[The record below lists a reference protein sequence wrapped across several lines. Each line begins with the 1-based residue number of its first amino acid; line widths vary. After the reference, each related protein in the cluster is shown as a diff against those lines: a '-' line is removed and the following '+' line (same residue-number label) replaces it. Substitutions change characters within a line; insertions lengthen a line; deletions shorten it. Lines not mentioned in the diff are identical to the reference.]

1 MKEHDHA
8 TMRGHIAHELFD
20 PLQRQM
26 WRQTRYLEALRAH
39 HEHSTD
45 RAALLHVMGVLFDA
59 LRDCERELPAAKAR
73 KAILDVG
80 CGTGEVSA
88 RLLGMLA
95 GWTPV
100 DYLGI
105 DINADLLPETQQL
118 LTTAL
123 GSDSTL
129 HLRRQDYSDLQGWS
143 GEPEALFDF
152 VWLIHSGYYLTQG
165 HEAFV
170 DALEGRLSTSGL
182 LVLIHNPEGN
192 APFRA
197 AADALGLCSN
207 TLPYWREIVVP
218 TVAPE
223 VFEALASG
231 SGDLETFSRRFEGS
245 QEARELRLMLEFY
258 LPDYPLEALPPEARS
273 IYVNRWQQHLAA
285 ECGRFFNRHEMLL
298 IWPRTHSPRM
308 RSQLMAYMNGVLANE

>member
-1 MKEHDHA
+1 MKEHDHS
-8 TMRGHIAHELFD
+8 TLRGHIAHELFD
-20 PLQRQM
+20 PLQREE
-26 WRQTRYLEALRAH
+26 WRRTRYLEALRAH
-39 HEHSTD
+39 HRHSTD
-45 RAALLHVMGVLFDA
+45 RAALLHAMGVLFDA
-59 LRDCERELPAAKAR
+59 LQDCERELPAAKAS

-105 DINADLLPETQQL
+105 DINADLLPEAQQR
-118 LTTAL
+118 LTAAL
-123 GSDSTL
+123 GRVSTL
-129 HLRRQDYSDLQGWS
+129 KLRHQDYSDPQGWS

-152 VWLIHSGYYLTQG
+152 VWLIHSGYYLVQG

-170 DALEGRLSTSGL
+170 DALERRLSASGL

-197 AADALGLCSN
+197 AADALGLCSDA
-207 TLPYWREIVVP
+207 LPYWREIVPPAVP
-218 TVAPE
+218 PE

-231 SGDLETFSRRFEGS
+231 PDDLEAFSRRFEDS
-245 QEARELRLMLEFY
+245 REARTLRLMLEFY

-285 ECGRFFNRHEMLL
+285 ESGRFFNRHEMLL
-298 IWPRTHSPRM
+298 IWSRTHSHRM
-308 RSQLMAYMNGVLANE
+308 RSQLMAYMHGVLTDE